1 MKPAWRTFVTSCSFH
16 VCPSRENLCRKL
28 IADLEWH
35 LSRVDTYRLVKPKCG
50 RFEDTLR
57 SKKIKPVN
65 RRRAA
70 IHVLNRMQGLQMG
83 TAQAGKWRLVLGKEE
98 MTSRLQDL
106 FWRNANMIAAV
117 SGTIYKDPQPDTR
130 TKLPS
135 TNLAGDQ
142 GS

>member
-1 MKPAWRTFVTSCSFH
+1 MEDIRYVLLVSRMSVAGKFVQEAYCGLGVAFIEGGH
-16 VCPSRENLCRKL
+16 VSP
-28 IADLEWH
+28 
-35 LSRVDTYRLVKPKCG
+35 G

-57 SKKIKPVN
+57 SKKNKPVN